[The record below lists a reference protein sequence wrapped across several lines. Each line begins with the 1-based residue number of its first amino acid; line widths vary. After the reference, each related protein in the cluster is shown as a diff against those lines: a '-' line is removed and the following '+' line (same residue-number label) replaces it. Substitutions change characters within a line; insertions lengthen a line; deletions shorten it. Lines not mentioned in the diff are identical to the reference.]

1 MKRNLSTAFHPQ
13 TDGQTERQNQTLEQY
28 LRAYANYEQDN
39 WATLLPQAEFAYNNS
54 THDSTG
60 YSPFKVLSGMDPS
73 AGHRTELPQRRRTA
87 PSAEEHAKILEEC
100 RAKATAK
107 LKAARAYQQEYF
119 SRTKDGGP
127 NKRDVHFA
135 VGEKV
140 YLDSRHI
147 STARP
152 KKKLEYKYLG
162 PFRILER
169 IGAQAYR
176 LDLPGSMQI
185 HPVFHVSLLK
195 AFNPD
200 DRFQR
205 EQAAPMEVVS
215 QEGPD
220 VYDVDHIVERRL
232 EEGAWLYRVRWKGY
246 PPEEDTWEA
255 AVDISRP
262 VMNRFMKKAK
272 GPRTRRPGKNQN
284 DSDQI
289 GAQRGNP
296 AKRDR
301 GRPRKRGENKRIDR
315 R

>member
-1 MKRNLSTAFHPQ
+1 
-13 TDGQTERQNQTLEQY
+13 
-28 LRAYANYEQDN
+28 
-39 WATLLPQAEFAYNNS
+39 
-54 THDSTG
+54 
-60 YSPFKVLSGMDPS
+60 V
-73 AGHRTELPQRRRTA
+73 
-87 PSAEEHAKILEEC
+87 EEHAKILEEC

-135 VGEKV
+135 VSKKV

-147 STARP
+147 STARL

-169 IGAQAYR
+169 IRAQVYR

-185 HPVFHVSLLK
+185 YPIFHVSLLK

-200 DRFQR
+200 DQFQR

-220 VYDVDHIVERRL
+220 MYDIDHIIKRRM
-232 EEGAWLYRVRWKGY
+232 EEGVWLYRVRWKGY

-255 AVDISRP
+255 AINIS
-262 VMNRFMKKAK
+262 
-272 GPRTRRPGKNQN
+272 
-284 DSDQI
+284 
-289 GAQRGNP
+289 
-296 AKRDR
+296 
-301 GRPRKRGENKRIDR
+301 
-315 R
+315 